1 MLDTS
6 QTFSADG
13 PLRILVGCETSGVM
27 RRSMA
32 ARGHDVWSCDLLPA

>member
-1 MLDTS
+1 MRGST
-6 QTFSADG
+6 QTAPAP